1 MTATLHPAVERAD
14 LLIDLKRCEEAR
26 ELLAGRLA
34 EDPEDIRAWVE
45 LARSHLGDEKDGAK
59 ALEATEQALA
69 LDAEDI
75 GALTMHAHALRR
87 AGRFPETEG
96 VLREVIRLAPDN
108 WHGYALLANWLWRI
122 RWIRSGQAN
131 GGTARREDMAVGLR
145 EADALAQEAIRL
157 APEEVYAYEVA
168 LLIAE
173 MSGDRTAVDQL
184 DEIILRLDPQHE
196 EALTRRTKQAATA
209 PGVKATQAATLYAD
223 ALASTPGSAPMRRG
237 LDEASYRLLRG
248 IRWLALLCL
257 AFAAVGIDLFATEGE
272 TQREL
277 PLVLGQRLWDLVPMA
292 VCLGPGCS
300 AAIPAPARRD
310 SGQPALTRP
319 APSLAPCGP
328 RPSGVGHALCPADH
342 PDPVDTTHG
351 PPCAV
356 LGRHGAD
363 GGDALVRP
371 EEDPL
376 SQTAPRLGPSRCFV
390 SSWRWLTRRPG
401 RVPQATSNAPR
412 GSAASSP

>member
-196 EALTRRTKQAATA
+196 EALTRRTKKAATA

-292 VCLGPGCS
+292 VVWALG
-300 AAIPAPARRD
+300 ALLRYRRLRA
-310 SGQPALTRP
+310 GIRVNLH
-319 APSLAPCGP
+319 SLVRRRVWP
-328 RPSGVGHALCPADH
+328 RV
-342 PDPVDTTHG
+342 
-351 PPCAV
+351 V
-356 LGRHGAD
+356 LGQAAWAMLC
-363 GGDALVRP
+363 ALLITQIPWTQRTV
-371 EEDPL
+371 PL
-376 SQTAPRLGPSRCFV
+376 ALFWAGMVPTVATLWFDRKK
-390 SSWRWLTRRPG
+390 TR
-401 RVPQATSNAPR
+401 
-412 GSAASSP
+412 